1 MDIPP
6 PPVSAALSALRI
18 PHRTFVHSDS
28 VRSLEQAAAERG
40 QRPAQVVRSIVFRLG
55 AERFAM
61 VLVAGPDQI
70 GCKTLRQ
77 VTGQSRLSMA
87 SEAEV
92 LAVTGYRLG
101 AVAPFGLPSPVQ
113 IYIDTSVLAESEIS
127 IGSGRRGTAI
137 VLTSA
142 DLARALP
149 DAVVGDFRGALGD
162 PGASQ

>member
-6 PPVSAALSALRI
+6 PPVSTALTALRI
-18 PHRTFVHSDS
+18 PHRTFVHTDA

-70 GCKTLRQ
+70 GWKTLRQ
-77 VTGQSRLSMA
+77 LTGQSRLSMA
-87 SEAEV
+87 SEADV

-127 IGSGRRGTAI
+127 IGSGRRGTAV

-149 DAVVGDFRGALGD
+149 DAVVGDFRGAAGE

>member
-70 GCKTLRQ
+70 GWKTLRQ

-149 DAVVGDFRGALGD
+149 DAVVGDFRGALGE

>member
-70 GCKTLRQ
+70 GWKTLRQ
-77 VTGQSRLSMA
+77 RTGQSRLSMA

>member
-1 MDIPP
+1 MDTPP
-6 PPVSAALSALRI
+6 PPVSAALTSLRI

-70 GCKTLRQ
+70 GWKTLRQ
-77 VTGQSRLSMA
+77 LTGQSRLSMA
-87 SEAEV
+87 SEADV

-127 IGSGRRGTAI
+127 IGSGRRGTAV

-149 DAVVGDFRGALGD
+149 DAVVGDFRGAAGE